1 MLRACRAAAMPL
13 SSVSVVIWSL
23 ASIGA
28 WTSRACANGCSLPTR
43 RCAIACMRANGAA
56 SAVAARRAGGP
67 ATDSDVPPVQHTTR
81 SVQRYDARRA
91 TDGAACDMA
100 CDMAAYA
107 RYAAHSHWQ
116 VTDFEEYFQAHSDV
130 FGGVTRLGRTWV
142 CAMPHTPTTARART
156 LMFKRAETR
165 WSRPH
170 RRAHTSHSCS
180 HSLKCA
186 HASAHARTHARSRSQ
201 EHTSARTRAR
211 AHARAL
217 RYVFCC
223 ISSGRRTPKTLW
235 TPLALLAVACRA
247 RCALLTPR
255 QTPSIA
261 RIDIGI
267 GC

>member
-1 MLRACRAAAMPL
+1 MPL

-28 WTSRACANGCSLPTR
+28 WTSRACANGCSLPTC
-43 RCAIACMRANGAA
+43 RCAIACMRANGSA
-56 SAVAARRAGGP
+56 SAVAARRAGGPAPDSDVP

-100 CDMAAYA
+100 CDMASYA
-107 RYAAHSHWQ
+107 RYAACSHWQ

-130 FGGVTRLGRTWV
+130 FGGVTHLGRTWV
-142 CAMPHTPTTARART
+142 CAMPHNLTTVRART
-156 LMFKRAETR
+156 LMFTRAETR
-165 WSRPH
+165 WSPPH

-201 EHTSARTRAR
+201 EHTSARTHPCARAR
-211 AHARAL
+211 TRSQVCLLLHLFGTPHSQDFADAPGTPGSSVPRSVRLTHAAPD
-217 RYVFCC
+217 
-223 ISSGRRTPKTLW
+223 PKY
-235 TPLALLAVACRA
+235 CK
-247 RCALLTPR
+247 
-255 QTPSIA
+255 
-261 RIDIGI
+261 D
-267 GC
+267 

>member
-1 MLRACRAAAMPL
+1 MPL
-13 SSVSVVIWSL
+13 ISVTVVIWSL

-28 WTSRACANGCSLPTR
+28 WTSRARANGCSLPTR
-43 RCAIACMRANGAA
+43 PCAIACMRANGSA

-67 ATDSDVPPVQHTTR
+67 APDSDVPPVQHTTR
-81 SVQRYDARRA
+81 RVQRYDTRRA
-91 TDGAACDMA
+91 TDGVACDMA
-100 CDMAAYA
+100 SYA
-107 RYAAHSHWQ
+107 RRGMPLAHMAGDGLRR
-116 VTDFEEYFQAHSDV
+116 VLPGA
-130 FGGVTRLGRTWV
+130 LGRVRRRHASWAHLGAT
-142 CAMPHTPTTARART
+142 PHTLTTARART
-156 LMFKRAETR
+156 LMFTRAETR

-223 ISSGRRTPKTLW
+223 TSSGRRTPKTLW